1 MSSVVNVNFSDKD
14 KNEVL
19 EAKGRMFN
27 VFVEVGKLFSGS
39 VSHFIQQHC
48 ILSGG
53 AIQAIFNK
61 DQVNDYDVYFDGD
74 YEFDNVEKMLLSD
87 PYIEANIV
95 SHGEYKLFDSKTGGY
110 IKKFKLLTVRTNPD
124 NSPIKTPHIQFIFGN
139 YFKLREDFDYLH
151 CLPYYV
157 CNTQKLYISPEQ
169 FYCIKNKILCKVGT
183 FVDLKRTA
191 KYEGRGWRTKG
202 SYDELFKVVDDK
214 SEIVPK
220 ELPPKGY
227 IDIVPKRLILK
238 SVFNNVVKPEVPSD
252 WGDKVNPFYD
262 GVYSALTKKIDEEIL
277 RMVYNET

>member
-1 MSSVVNVNFSDKD
+1 MSSVIDVKFSDKD
-14 KNEVL
+14 KNEIL

-27 VFVEVGKLFSGS
+27 VFVEAGKLFSGS

-74 YEFDNVEKMLLSD
+74 YEFDNIENMMLSD

-110 IKKFKLLTVRTNPD
+110 IKKFKLITVRNNPD
-124 NSPIKTPHIQFIFGN
+124 NSPIKKPHIQFIFGN

-157 CNTQKLYISPEQ
+157 HKTQKLYISPEQ
-169 FYCIKNKILCKVGT
+169 FYCIKNKILCKVGA
-183 FVDLKRTA
+183 FVDSKRTA
-191 KYEGRGWRTKG
+191 KYKDRGWKIEG
-202 SYDELFKVVDDK
+202 LYDELFKVVDDK
-214 SEIVPK
+214 SESVSKYLTSKYEIDDIFKK
-220 ELPPKGY
+220 E
-227 IDIVPKRLILK
+227 IDSYVWKKLVEEFSDN
-238 SVFNNVVKPEVPSD
+238 SVYQD
-252 WGDKVNPFYD
+252 
-262 GVYSALTKKIDEEIL
+262 VYSVLNKQIDEDIL
-277 RMVYNET
+277 RMVYNEK

>member
-1 MSSVVNVNFSDKD
+1 MGSVIDVKFSDKD

-39 VSHFIQQHC
+39 VSHFMQQHC

-95 SHGEYKLFDSKTGGY
+95 SHGEYNLFDSKTGGY
-110 IKKFKLLTVRTNPD
+110 IKKFKLLTVRTDPKKLLTV
-124 NSPIKTPHIQFIFGN
+124 SPIKKPHIQFIFGN

-157 CNTQKLYISPEQ
+157 CNTQKFYISPEQ
-169 FYCIKNKILCKVGT
+169 FYCIKNKILCKVGA

-214 SEIVPK
+214 SAIVPK
-220 ELPPKGY
+220 ELPLPPKHY
-227 IDIVPKRLILK
+227 IDNVLNSELDSYVWKVLK
-238 SVFNNVVKPEVPSD
+238 VVD
-252 WGDKVNPFYD
+252 
-262 GVYSALTKKIDEEIL
+262 VYSALSKQIDEDIL